1 MYPKNIE
8 NLTAPHT
15 RDNINETALLSRNNS
30 GKIDRTPQQELLHQA
45 HSYSL
50 AIRGF
55 IITSV
60 LLYFVGIG
68 SFVAGK
74 FPEGTINTASESTL
88 KILFVLVKLDRQNT
102 DRLSEQFTDQD

>member
-1 MYPKNIE
+1 MRNNKLNT
-8 NLTAPHT
+8 NQ
-15 RDNINETALLSRNNS
+15 LSRNNS
-30 GKIDRTPQQELLHQA
+30 SKIERTPEQEILHQA
-45 HSYSL
+45 HFYSL

-74 FPEGTINTASESTL
+74 VPEGTINTASELTI
-88 KILFVLVKLDRQNT
+88 KILFVLVKIDRQNT
-102 DRLSEQFTDQD
+102 DRLDRPSKQFTDKD

>member
-1 MYPKNIE
+1 MFN
-8 NLTAPHT
+8 NHL
-15 RDNINETALLSRNNS
+15 NINQLLSCDNS
-30 GKIDRTPQQELLHQA
+30 STIDRTPQQEILHQA

-60 LLYFVGIG
+60 LLYLVGIG

-74 FPEGTINTASESTL
+74 VPEGTINTASELTL

-102 DRLSEQFTDQD
+102 DRLNRLSIDQD

>member
-1 MYPKNIE
+1 MSN
-8 NLTAPHT
+8 NHL
-15 RDNINETALLSRNNS
+15 NINQLLSCDNYS
-30 GKIDRTPQQELLHQA
+30 TIDRTPQQELLHQA

-60 LLYFVGIG
+60 LLYLVGIG

-74 FPEGTINTASESTL
+74 VPEGTINTASELTL

-102 DRLSEQFTDQD
+102 DRLNRLSIDQD

>member
-1 MYPKNIE
+1 MRNNK
-8 NLTAPHT
+8 L
-15 RDNINETALLSRNNS
+15 NINQLSRNNS
-30 GKIDRTPQQELLHQA
+30 GTIDRTPQQEILHQA

-60 LLYFVGIG
+60 LLYLVGIG

-74 FPEGTINTASESTL
+74 VPEKTINTASELTL

-102 DRLSEQFTDQD
+102 DRLNRLSKQSTDQD

>member
-1 MYPKNIE
+1 MSN
-8 NLTAPHT
+8 NHL
-15 RDNINETALLSRNNS
+15 NINQQLSCDNYS
-30 GKIDRTPQQELLHQA
+30 TIDRTPQQELLHQA

-60 LLYFVGIG
+60 LLYLVGIG

-74 FPEGTINTASESTL
+74 LPEGTINTASELTL
-88 KILFVLVKLDRQNT
+88 KILFVLVKLEKQNNDRL
-102 DRLSEQFTDQD
+102 DRLSQDQD

>member
-1 MYPKNIE
+1 MSN
-8 NLTAPHT
+8 NHL
-15 RDNINETALLSRNNS
+15 NINQQLSCDNYIT
-30 GKIDRTPQQELLHQA
+30 IDRTPQQEFLHQA

-50 AIRGF
+50 AIRGL

-74 FPEGTINTASESTL
+74 VPEGTINPASELTL

-102 DRLSEQFTDQD
+102 DRLNRLSKHQD

>member
-1 MYPKNIE
+1 MTNKKLKANQ
-8 NLTAPHT
+8 
-15 RDNINETALLSRNNS
+15 LSRHNS
-30 GKIDRTPQQELLHQA
+30 GKIDRTSQQEILHQA

-60 LLYFVGIG
+60 LLYLVGIG

-74 FPEGTINTASESTL
+74 VPEGTINTASELTL
-88 KILFVLVKLDRQNT
+88 NIFFVLVKLDRQNT
-102 DRLSEQFTDQD
+102 DRLLSLSKQFTDQD

>member
-1 MYPKNIE
+1 MSC
-8 NLTAPHT
+8 
-15 RDNINETALLSRNNS
+15 DNYST
-30 GKIDRTPQQELLHQA
+30 IDRTPQQEILHQA

-60 LLYFVGIG
+60 LFYLVGIG

-74 FPEGTINTASESTL
+74 VPEKTINTASELTI
-88 KILFVLVKLDRQNT
+88 KIVFVLVKLDRQNT
-102 DRLSEQFTDQD
+102 DRLNRLSKQFTDQD

>member
-1 MYPKNIE
+1 MTNKKLKANQ
-8 NLTAPHT
+8 
-15 RDNINETALLSRNNS
+15 LSRKNS
-30 GKIDRTPQQELLHQA
+30 GKIDRTHQQELLHQA

-60 LLYFVGIG
+60 LLYLVGIG

-74 FPEGTINTASESTL
+74 VPEGTINTASELTL

-102 DRLSEQFTDQD
+102 DRLNRPSKEFTDQD

>member
-1 MYPKNIE
+1 M
-8 NLTAPHT
+8 
-15 RDNINETALLSRNNS
+15 RNNKLNTNQS
-30 GKIDRTPQQELLHQA
+30 SPSDNSEKIDRTPQQELLHQA

-55 IITSV
+55 IITTV

-74 FPEGTINTASESTL
+74 VPEGTINPASELTL
-88 KILFVLVKLDRQNT
+88 KILFVLVKLEKQNT
-102 DRLSEQFTDQD
+102 DRLDRLSQDQD

>member
-1 MYPKNIE
+1 MSDNR
-8 NLTAPHT
+8 L
-15 RDNINETALLSRNNS
+15 NINQQLSYDNYS
-30 GKIDRTPQQELLHQA
+30 TIDRTPQQELFHQA

-55 IITSV
+55 IITTI

-74 FPEGTINTASESTL
+74 FPEGTINTASELTL
-88 KILFVLVKLDRQNT
+88 KILFVLVKLEKQNT
-102 DRLSEQFTDQD
+102 DRLDRLSQHQD

>member
-1 MYPKNIE
+1 MTNNKLNTNQPS
-8 NLTAPHT
+8 PS
-15 RDNINETALLSRNNS
+15 DNS
-30 GKIDRTPQQELLHQA
+30 GKIHRSPQQELFYQA

-74 FPEGTINTASESTL
+74 VPEGTINTASELTL
-88 KILFVLVKLDRQNT
+88 KILFILVKLNKENT
-102 DRLSEQFTDQD
+102 DCLDRLSQHKD

>member
-1 MYPKNIE
+1 MTNKK
-8 NLTAPHT
+8 LKV
-15 RDNINETALLSRNNS
+15 NELSRNNS

-45 HSYSL
+45 HSYAL

-60 LLYFVGIG
+60 LFYLVGIG

-74 FPEGTINTASESTL
+74 VPEKTINTASELTL
-88 KILFVLVKLDRQNT
+88 NILFVLVKLDRQNT
-102 DRLSEQFTDQD
+102 DRLSKQFTHQD

>member
-1 MYPKNIE
+1 MTNKKLKPNQ
-8 NLTAPHT
+8 
-15 RDNINETALLSRNNS
+15 LSRSNNS
-30 GKIDRTPQQELLHQA
+30 SKIDRTPQQEFLHQA

-50 AIRGF
+50 AIRGL

-74 FPEGTINTASESTL
+74 FPEGTINPASELTL
-88 KILFVLVKLDRQNT
+88 KILFVLVKLDQQNT
-102 DRLSEQFTDQD
+102 DRLSKQSTDQD

>member
-1 MYPKNIE
+1 M
-8 NLTAPHT
+8 
-15 RDNINETALLSRNNS
+15 LSNKDCRTQIKQMTNKKLKANQLSCNNS
-30 GKIDRTPQQELLHQA
+30 GKIDRTPQQKILHQA

-60 LLYFVGIG
+60 LFYLVGIG

-74 FPEGTINTASESTL
+74 VPEKTINTASELTL

-102 DRLSEQFTDQD
+102 DRLLSLSK

>member
-1 MYPKNIE
+1 MSCN
-8 NLTAPHT
+8 
-15 RDNINETALLSRNNS
+15 NNS
-30 GKIDRTPQQELLHQA
+30 KIDRTPQQEILHQA

-74 FPEGTINTASESTL
+74 VPEGTIDTASELTL
-88 KILFVLVKLDRQNT
+88 NILAVLVKLDRQNT
-102 DRLSEQFTDQD
+102 DRLNRLSKQFTDQD

>member
-1 MYPKNIE
+1 MSC
-8 NLTAPHT
+8 
-15 RDNINETALLSRNNS
+15 DNYST
-30 GKIDRTPQQELLHQA
+30 IDRTPEQEILHQA

-60 LLYFVGIG
+60 LLYLVGIG
-68 SFVAGK
+68 SFVAGQV
-74 FPEGTINTASESTL
+74 PEGTINTASELTL

-102 DRLSEQFTDQD
+102 DRQNRPSQQFTNQD

>member
-1 MYPKNIE
+1 MTNNTLNTNQPS
-8 NLTAPHT
+8 PS
-15 RDNINETALLSRNNS
+15 DNS
-30 GKIDRTPQQELLHQA
+30 GKIQRTPQQKLLHQA

-50 AIRGF
+50 AIRGL

-74 FPEGTINTASESTL
+74 FPEETINIASELTL
-88 KILFVLVKLDRQNT
+88 KILTVLVKLDRQNT
-102 DRLSEQFTDQD
+102 DRLDRLSQHQD